1 MGKDSKIE
9 NKKIIIVNKRGNVD
23 KTNEVNKIVV
33 QKNVVK
39 RDININQYENY
50 KTEGNVRNKYKN
62 MKNNKIISADI

>member
-23 KTNEVNKIVV
+23 KNNEVNKIVV

-62 MKNNKIISADI
+62 MKNNKIISSDI